1 MRIRR
6 RETEVLVAVLLLAL
20 AGCSRP
26 LNVTRISGP
35 PKDSR
40 YLGIA
45 LLTSE
50 TTVVKSERIGANNG
64 ARVDFYLLNLTAVG
78 WKATVSF
85 PKVPTDYAIC
95 HAEASDIRD
104 VPLSPF
110 GDNTAK
116 CLLKK
121 VDVDRYCD
129 TINPNDPQKICE
141 VEYSI
146 TFTASDGSNKKIVD
160 PKLEIQR

>member
-6 RETEVLVAVLLLAL
+6 RDAQVLGVLLLLAL
-20 AGCSRP
+20 AGCSGGQKVMRF
-26 LNVTRISGP
+26 SGP

-45 LLTSE
+45 LVTSS
-50 TTVVKSERIGANNG
+50 TAVLKSEQIATKNG
-64 ARVDFYLLNLTAVG
+64 ARVDFYLLNLTQVG
-78 WKATVSF
+78 WKATISF

-95 HAEASDIRD
+95 QPDASDIRD

-121 VDVDRYCD
+121 VDVAAYCD
-129 TINPNDPQKICE
+129 SINPNEPQKICE